1 MSQWLRHRLPL
12 QGSLALLELGAGEI
26 SGGAIAALRKKNKV
40 HWSTG
45 DGGGIV
51 LT

>member
-26 SGGAIAALRKKNKV
+26 SGGAIAALRKKTKFIGV
-40 HWSTG
+40 QVMEKDLS
-45 DGGGIV
+45 
-51 LT
+51 